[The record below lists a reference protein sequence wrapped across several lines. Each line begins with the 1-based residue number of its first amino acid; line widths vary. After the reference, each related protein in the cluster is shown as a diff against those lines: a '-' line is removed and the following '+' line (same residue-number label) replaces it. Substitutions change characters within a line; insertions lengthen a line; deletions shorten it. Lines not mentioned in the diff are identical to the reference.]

1 MKVGYVRVST
11 VDQNESRQLVRM
23 EEVKVKKLYIEKVS
37 GKDIEGR
44 LELKNMLEFVREG
57 DTVYVHDFSRLARK
71 RKIPFE
77 VDTDPFYSKKNL
89 KRLKKSIK
97 QMENRVDI

>member
-23 EEVKVKKLYIEKVS
+23 EEIKVEKLYTEKVS

-44 LELKNMLEFVREG
+44 PELKNMLEFVREG
-57 DTVYVHDFSRLARK
+57 DTVYVHDFSRCAK
-71 RKIPFE
+71 RFI
-77 VDTDPFYSKKNL
+77 V
-89 KRLKKSIK
+89 KSY
-97 QMENRVDI
+97 NTLVA